1 MSYHNRARCD
11 NAQLG
16 KPTMALDQKIR
27 TAIGLMSG
35 TSMDGIDA
43 ALIRTDGQTIQEFGP
58 SLSLTYD
65 EEFRDRLR
73 SVLRCDASD
82 PRLINIELDLTD
94 MHARVVE
101 RLIMENGIA
110 TENID
115 LIGFHGQTLDH
126 RPADGVTL
134 QIGDGARLA
143 SETGIPVVNDFR
155 SNDVARGGEGAPF
168 ASLYHQALAHE
179 LDKPTVIL
187 NLGGVANVTWVG
199 GGIGAGED
207 ILAFDTGPA
216 SALIDD
222 WVAQKLGQSMDV
234 DGKLAASGT
243 VDHAVLSKMLDQ
255 SYFAKKPP
263 KSLDRGDF
271 NLDRVRPLNAAD
283 GAATLTAFT
292 AKSVAAARAHF
303 PQPAKQWVV
312 TGGGRKNPTM
322 MKLIADEVGVSVEP
336 VEQVGWDGDNLEAQ
350 AFAFLGVRSVAGLPL
365 SVPTTTG
372 VARPATG
379 GRLHLPPGHIG
390 EF

>member
-1 MSYHNRARCD
+1 MSYHNRAHCD

-16 KPTMALDQKIR
+16 NPTMAADQNVR

-35 TSMDGIDA
+35 TSMDGIDV

-65 EEFRDRLR
+65 EGFRDRLR

-82 PRLINIELDLTD
+82 PRLIDIEIDLTD
-94 MHARVVE
+94 LHARGVE

-134 QIGDGARLA
+134 QIGDGGRLA

-179 LDKPTVIL
+179 LDKPVVVL

-199 GGIGAGED
+199 AGGD

-222 WVAQKLGQSMDV
+222 WVARKLSQTMDI
-234 DGKLAASGT
+234 DGKLAAAGT
-243 VDHAVLSKMLDQ
+243 ADETILSRMLDQ
-255 SYFAKKPP
+255 AYFDKKPP
-263 KSLDRGDF
+263 KSLDRRDF
-271 NLDRVRPLNAAD
+271 NLDLVGPLNAAD

-292 AKSVAAARAHF
+292 AKSVAAAGAHF
-303 PQPAKQWVV
+303 PQPAKQWMV
-312 TGGGRKNPTM
+312 TGGGRMNPTM
-322 MKLIADEVGVSVEP
+322 MKLIADEVGVSVNP

-350 AFAFLGVRSVAGLPL
+350 AFAFLGVRSVSDLPL
-365 SVPTTTG
+365 SLPTTTG
-372 VARPATG
+372 VARPMTG
-379 GRLHLPPGHIG
+379 GRLHLPPGYKG
-390 EF
+390 KLAR